1 MNNKLID
8 EINFKFCEIE
18 KDLAKIHKLSSAT
31 KTISS
36 ICEIQ
41 ETKEDIIAKQ
51 KTIIDILDA
60 EIENS
65 EDLSLFDSLITRL
78 ENTAKAVQLI
88 K

>member
-1 MNNKLID
+1 MNNDLVYK
-8 EINFKFCEIE
+8 INTQLSEIE
-18 KDLAKIHKLSSAT
+18 EDLAKIHKLSSAT

-41 ETKEDIIAKQ
+41 ETKEDIITKQ
-51 KTIIDILDA
+51 KAIIDLLDA